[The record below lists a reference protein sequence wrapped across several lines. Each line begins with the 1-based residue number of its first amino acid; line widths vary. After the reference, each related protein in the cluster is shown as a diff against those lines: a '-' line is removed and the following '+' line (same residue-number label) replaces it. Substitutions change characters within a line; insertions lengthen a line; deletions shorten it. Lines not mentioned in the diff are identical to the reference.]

1 MSGFLPADYIRLFK
15 SASTSLFVSR
25 LLGYGSLVLALAF
38 IVCKPP
44 STKVLLGTFALMA
57 AGAQHAIAAQATE
70 QERELKMVSGLAWK
84 AKEIDWAKKIAAI
97 AQPMQIQ
104 EAPELFDW
112 KLFNTKPHKYPHI
125 AVVAETGGGK
135 SLTAEWMASWLDG
148 TTIVVA
154 PHYDPLEGD
163 FHGLP
168 VFSGGRNYG
177 SDKDEAIAFDD
188 LVSGRLPRGEDGTYK
203 VSVATVIKTI
213 FAEMDERYQL
223 KLKGIKRPT
232 YNIVLDEYLATA
244 SVFTEAVNY
253 LKLLLREARKVG
265 LRLILL
271 LQGDE
276 VKALKI
282 EGEGSLRKC
291 LKYVRLGEV
300 ATEYAGTLGGSEPEK
315 NPLLAFLSEQEYPV
329 MVERKPAVTPD
340 LTYIRERGARAG
352 QQWLKQREQLERSQ
366 PTTVVDPE
374 MKRNDARNIEGLSE
388 EFLSAIED
396 HISEFSE
403 PRNRDPFAE
412 TLDQIRNLP
421 VSDRPISDFNSSFN
435 SGSGGLN
442 SGGNGGDRPQ
452 QRETKSELK
461 RETDSQR
468 RRKTINE
475 MLSQGA
481 TQTQIIESVWGAK
494 PGENQAY
501 KIALV
506 EYRWIATRDDDWP
519 GFADPMA
526 QYIDD
531 WLSDRVI
538 QLHREQLSLRNIIW
552 HIWGVPHISTNG
564 RPQKRARYDAAWS
577 KLLTVLREYGL
588 EVGEDE

>member
-1 MSGFLPADYIRLFK
+1 MSSFLPADYIRLFK
-15 SASTSLFVSR
+15 SASTSLLLSR
-25 LLGYGSLVLALAF
+25 VLGYGSLVLALAF
-38 IVCKPP
+38 IICKPP
-44 STKVLLGTFALMA
+44 STKLLLGTFALVA

-84 AKEIDWAKKIAAI
+84 AKEIDWAKKLAAI
-97 AQPMQIQ
+97 AQPLQIQ

-112 KLFNTKPHKYPHI
+112 NLFNTKPHKYPHI
-125 AVVAETGGGK
+125 AIVAETGGGK

-148 TTIVVA
+148 TTLVVA

-168 VFSGGRNYG
+168 VFSGGRHYG
-177 SDKDEAIAFDD
+177 CDQDAAIAFDD
-188 LVSGRLPRGEDGTYK
+188 LINGRLPRGEDGTYK

-300 ATEYAGTLGGSEPEK
+300 ATEYAGTLGGSELEK

-340 LTYIRERGARAG
+340 LTYLRERGARAG
-352 QQWLKQREQLERSQ
+352 QLWLREREQRERSQ

-374 MKRNDARNIEGLSE
+374 MKRNDERNIAGLSE
-388 EFLSAIED
+388 EFLSAIEE

-403 PRNRDPFAE
+403 PRNPDPFAE

-421 VSDRPISDFNSSFN
+421 VVDRPISDFNSSCN
-435 SGSGGLN
+435 SGSNGLH

-452 QRETKSELK
+452 QRET
-461 RETDSQR
+461 DSQR
-468 RRKTINE
+468 RRKLMNE
-475 MLSQGA
+475 LLVQGA
-481 TQTQIIESVWGAK
+481 TQTQIIESIWGAK

-501 KIALV
+501 KMALV
-506 EYRWIATRDDDWP
+506 EYRWLATRDDDWP

-526 QYIDD
+526 QSIDD
-531 WLSDRVI
+531 WISDRVW
-538 QLHREQLSLRNIIW
+538 QLHQEQLSLRNIIW
-552 HIWGVPHISTNG
+552 HVWGVQHISANG
-564 RPQKRARYDAAWS
+564 RPQKRARYDAAWT
-577 KLLTVLREYGL
+577 KLLTVLREYGV
-588 EVGEDE
+588 EAGEDE